1 ERLDRILHEPAL
13 HRGVL
18 AELMN
23 QTALHLLPE
32 ISARQVGRQE
42 QPDALTYRIAGGA
55 ESAARHPFLDT
66 LAALHGDGPGELS
79 MTLWALQQVADEPMH
94 VLGPPLPHLVS
105 GYRCG
110 SWA

>member
-1 ERLDRILHEPAL
+1 
-13 HRGVL
+13 
-18 AELMN
+18 MN

-66 LAALHGDGPGELS
+66 LAALHSDGPGELS

-94 VLGPPLPHLVS
+94 VLWAPSTSSCVWLPLRLV
-105 GYRCG
+105 GMRRLLAG
-110 SWA
+110 QP